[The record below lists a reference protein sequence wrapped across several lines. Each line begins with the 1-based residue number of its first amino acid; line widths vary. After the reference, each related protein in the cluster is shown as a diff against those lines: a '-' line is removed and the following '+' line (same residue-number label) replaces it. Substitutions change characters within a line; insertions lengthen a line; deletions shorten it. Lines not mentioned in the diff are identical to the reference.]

1 MLKRYY
7 LLAVL
12 YSSAAFVVS
21 PAVFSQVPVV
31 DVGEPESGPTAA
43 APAPINN
50 SQGEMFYQMQLMQQ
64 EMMQLRGLVEE
75 QAHMV
80 SQLKKQSMER
90 YIDLDKRISG
100 LSSGAPVTATGKSSG
115 SAVAVVSAPVPAKAM
130 SGEKEAYNK
139 AYSLVTSKRFDSAL
153 EAFKQFLVN
162 FPDSQ
167 YTPNAL
173 YWMGELYQVVQ
184 PQDLEAARQAFTQLI
199 ERYPNNSKVPDAMYK
214 LGKVYYQKG
223 NTAKSR
229 QWLNRVVNEYG
240 NGVSSAA
247 DKARQFLKDNF

>member
-1 MLKRYY
+1 MYKRYY

-12 YSSAAFVVS
+12 CSSAAFVVS
-21 PAVFSQVPVV
+21 PAVLSQVPVV
-31 DVGEPESGPTAA
+31 DVAVPDSGPAAA
-43 APAPINN
+43 APAAINN
-50 SQGEMFYQMQLMQQ
+50 SAGEMFYQMQLMQQ

-75 QAHMV
+75 QAHTI

-100 LSSGAPVTATGKSSG
+100 LSSGAPVTATSSG
-115 SAVAVVSAPVPAKAM
+115 SASAVVPAAVPMKAI

-139 AYSLVTSKRFDSAL
+139 AYALVTSKRFDSAL
-153 EAFKQFLVN
+153 EAFKQFLVD

-184 PQDLEAARQAFTQLI
+184 PQDLEAARQAFTQLL
-199 ERYPNNSKVPDAMYK
+199 ERYPNNSKAPDAMYK

-229 QWLNRVVNEYG
+229 EWLNRVISQYG

-247 DKARQFLKDNF
+247 DKARQFLQDNL

>member
-1 MLKRYY
+1 MFKRYY

-12 YSSAAFVVS
+12 CSSAAFVVS

-31 DVGEPESGPTAA
+31 DVGEPESGPAPG
-43 APAPINN
+43 APAPLSNP
-50 SQGEMFYQMQLMQQ
+50 QGEMFYQMQLMQQ

-75 QAHMV
+75 QAHII

-100 LSSGAPVTATGKSSG
+100 LSSGAPTGKSSR
-115 SAVAVVSAPVPAKAM
+115 SAVAVPVPVAAKAL

-153 EAFKQFLVN
+153 EAFKHFLVD

-173 YWMGELYQVVQ
+173 YWMGELYQVVR
-184 PQDLEAARQAFTQLI
+184 PSDLEAARQAFTQLI

-223 NTAKSR
+223 NTVKSR
-229 QWLNRVVNEYG
+229 EWLNRVISDYG

-247 DKARQFLKDNF
+247 DKARQFLQDNF

>member
-1 MLKRYY
+1 MFKRYY

-12 YSSAAFVVS
+12 CSSAAFVVS

-31 DVGEPESGPTAA
+31 DVGEPESGSASV
-43 APAPINN
+43 APAPLNN
-50 SQGEMFYQMQLMQQ
+50 PQGEMFYQMQLMQQ

-75 QAHMV
+75 QAHII

-100 LSSGAPVTATGKSSG
+100 LSSQAPATARGKTSRTI
-115 SAVAVVSAPVPAKAM
+115 VAPVPVPVPGKAIP
-130 SGEKEAYNK
+130 SEKDAYNK
-139 AYSLVTSKRFDSAL
+139 AYALVTSKRFDSAL
-153 EAFKQFLVN
+153 EAFKQFLVD

-184 PQDLEAARQAFTQLI
+184 PSDLEAARQAFTQLI
-199 ERYPNNSKVPDAMYK
+199 ERHPDNSKVPDAMYK

-223 NTAKSR
+223 NTVKSR
-229 QWLNRVVNEYG
+229 EWLNRVIVEYG
-240 NGVSSAA
+240 DGVSSAA
-247 DKARQFLKDNF
+247 DKARKFLQDNF

>member
-1 MLKRYY
+1 MFKRYY
-7 LLAVL
+7 LIAVL
-12 YSSAAFVVS
+12 CSSAAFVVS

-31 DVGEPESGPTAA
+31 DVGEPEPGPASG
-43 APAPINN
+43 APVPVNN

-64 EMMQLRGLVEE
+64 EVMQLRGLVEE
-75 QAHMV
+75 QAHII

-100 LSSGAPVTATGKSSG
+100 LSSGAPVAATGKSPR
-115 SAVAVVSAPVPAKAM
+115 SAVPVPVAAKAM

-139 AYSLVTSKRFDSAL
+139 AYGLVTSKRFDSAL
-153 EAFKQFLVN
+153 EAFKQFLVD

-167 YTPNAL
+167 YLPNAL

-184 PQDLEAARQAFTQLI
+184 PTDLEAARQAFTQLI

-223 NTAKSR
+223 NTVKSR
-229 QWLNRVVNEYG
+229 EWLNRVIADYG

-247 DKARQFLKDNF
+247 DKARQFLQDNF

>member
-1 MLKRYY
+1 MFKRYY

-12 YSSAAFVVS
+12 CSSAAFVVS

-31 DVGEPESGPTAA
+31 DVGEPESGSAPG
-43 APAPINN
+43 APAPLSNP
-50 SQGEMFYQMQLMQQ
+50 QGEMFYQMQLMQQ

-75 QAHMV
+75 QAHII

-100 LSSGAPVTATGKSSG
+100 LSSQAPVSATGKTSKF
-115 SAVAVVSAPVPAKAM
+115 AVTPVPVPVPAKAM
-130 SGEKEAYNK
+130 PSEKDAYNK
-139 AYSLVTSKRFDSAL
+139 AYALVTSKRFDSAL
-153 EAFKQFLVN
+153 EAFKQFLVD

-184 PQDLEAARQAFTQLI
+184 PSDLEAARQAFTQLI
-199 ERYPNNSKVPDAMYK
+199 ERYPGNSKVPDAMYK

-223 NTAKSR
+223 NTPKSR
-229 QWLNRVVNEYG
+229 EWLNRVITDYG

-247 DKARQFLKDNF
+247 DKARQFLQDNF